1 MVSYVMALSMI
12 SCSVGVLILVVVE
25 DGLVRNCCIGR
36 PVQIIVLIL
45 VVVEDGLVR
54 PDKYGMFRTSNVL
67 ILVVVEDGL
76 VLNDKEPA
84 LRALKT
90 VLILGVVEDG
100 LVQRICSMLSAALMR
115 LNTCCSGRWSST
127 MQWSNNQRSTIK

>member
-45 VVVEDGLVR
+45 VVVEDGLV
-54 PDKYGMFRTSNVL
+54 
-67 ILVVVEDGL
+67 
-76 VLNDKEPA
+76 
-84 LRALKT
+84 
-90 VLILGVVEDG
+90 
-100 LVQRICSMLSAALMR
+100 QRICSMLSAALMR
-115 LNTCCSGRWSST
+115 LNPCCSGRWSRT
-127 MQWSNNQRSTIK
+127 MQWCNNQRSSIKS